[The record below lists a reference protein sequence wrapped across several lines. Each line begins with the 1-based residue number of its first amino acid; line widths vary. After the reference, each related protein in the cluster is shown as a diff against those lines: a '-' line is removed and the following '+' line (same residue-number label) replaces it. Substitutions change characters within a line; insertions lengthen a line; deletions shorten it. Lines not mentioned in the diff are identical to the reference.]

1 MSNSRYLE
9 SCPIGCTAT
18 LVPSDIVLSEGALLV
33 CQECGQLISQCG
45 VERYRQSMQEFDDPR
60 GTLPTIDSSERRSWQ
75 NRKQLGK
82 ILLLLEKPA
91 QEISLLDVGC
101 SSGAFL
107 STALV
112 LGFRAQGV
120 EPAAKAAQS
129 AIQSGLRVHIGT
141 LHEARFPAQHF
152 DAVTL
157 FEVIEHIKDPITLL
171 NECRRIMRPG
181 GVLMIGT
188 GNTDSWTAA
197 FMKSRWRYFHIEHH
211 GGHVSFFNPYSLRLL
226 AVRAGFTLEA
236 VETRNVRFYEKGDV
250 APALYR
256 TAKVVT
262 ELLNFPAQ
270 LFGKGQDMLAVL
282 RPS

>member
-9 SCPIGCTAT
+9 SCPIGCTAA
-18 LVPSDIVLSEGALLV
+18 LVPSDIVLSEGALLY

-45 VERYRQSMQEFDDPR
+45 VERYWQSMQEFDDPR
-60 GTLPTIDSSERRSWQ
+60 GTLPTADSGERRSRQ
-75 NRKQLGK
+75 NRKRLGK

-107 STALV
+107 STAAA

-129 AIQSGLRVHIGT
+129 AIQTGLRVHIGT

-157 FEVIEHIKDPITLL
+157 FEVIEHIKDTITLL
-171 NECRRIMRPG
+171 NECHRIMRPG

-197 FMKSRWRYFHIEHH
+197 FMKSRWRYFQINHH

-226 AVRAGFTLEA
+226 AARAGFTLEA
-236 VETRNVRFYEKGDV
+236 VETRNVHFYEKGDV

-256 TAKVVT
+256 TAKIVT

-270 LFGKGQDMLAVL
+270 LLGKGQDMLAVL
-282 RPS
+282 RPG